1 MIDMPTNRSKNIR
14 EITNEE
20 LRSLLQEVQEE
31 FDRREREAKEKDWLA
46 VREAITNFVEK
57 WGSIVVFDDCDTIH
71 LQKGVDMD
79 SIGDINMV
87 Y

>member
-1 MIDMPTNRSKNIR
+1 MINMPLR
-14 EITNEE
+14 EIKKMADIE

-57 WGSIVVFDDCDTIH
+57 WGLITVTDDCDTIH
-71 LQKGVDMD
+71 LNKGVDMD
-79 SIGDINMV
+79 SIGELDMS